1 MSAMR
6 EELEEIRYKLLDNEM
21 NKKMPNYEALIKE
34 RLSQTLDTRII
45 TYFYLFLFIAALI
58 SQRLNYESC
67 EDGSGFE
74 FEFGTSPCEE
84 RIESNRT
91 VSISQF

>member
-34 RLSQTLDTRII
+34 RLS
-45 TYFYLFLFIAALI
+45 
-58 SQRLNYESC
+58 
-67 EDGSGFE
+67 
-74 FEFGTSPCEE
+74 
-84 RIESNRT
+84 
-91 VSISQF
+91 